1 MTYIQ
6 AFEKIKEMLKAVDSS
21 KFTSDFAIQ
30 INLKNK
36 DCSGAL
42 YIANLDGVFSVEPY
56 DYRDNYAL
64 LTIMLGDLTKLFEGK
79 LKLDEALKGEKLDI
93 IGSFDAVMQLSGIVT
108 PAKKA
113 APKKPA
119 VKKAAPKK
127 AATKKESPKKAEP
140 KAAEKKADSK
150 KEAAKPSAKKTAS
163 VKKDS
168 QPKKASDVTAK

>member
-6 AFEKIKEMLKAVDSS
+6 AFEKIKETLKTVDSS

-42 YIANLDGVFSVEPY
+42 YIANLNGVFSVEPY
-56 DYRDNYAL
+56 DYKDNYAL

-79 LKLDEALKGEKLDI
+79 LKLDNALKSDKLDI

-108 PAKKA
+108 P
-113 APKKPA
+113 
-119 VKKAAPKK
+119 
-127 AATKKESPKKAEP
+127 
-140 KAAEKKADSK
+140 EKKADPKKTTAK
-150 KEAAKPSAKKTAS
+150 KETTKKTTAKATDKKSQTKKETVKPATKKTAPA
-163 VKKDS
+163 KKS
-168 QPKKASDVTAK
+168 SDVATK